1 MAHGLNSSKTPARPA
16 HQAIEKASDT
26 SIDYFKTE
34 HRRLDNLAMRWA
46 KRAQNRLLVNEHKN
60 PGNTIFSK

>member
-16 HQAIEKASDT
+16 HQAIEKASDN
-26 SIDYFKTE
+26 SIGSFKSE

-46 KRAQNRLLVNEHKN
+46 KRAQNRLIANEHRD
-60 PGNTIFSK
+60 PGNTLFSK

>member
-1 MAHGLNSSKTPARPA
+1 MAHGLNSTKSPARPA
-16 HQAIEKASDT
+16 HQAIEKASES
-26 SIDYFKTE
+26 SIDHFKTQ

-46 KRAQNRLLVNEHKN
+46 KRAQNRLLNNEQRT